1 VIVLSADDPWPQDFF
16 LLQVAAE
23 FNYAETAYVRKTDYG
38 SENDYEL
45 RWFTPVKE
53 VVYFTFAG

>member
-53 VVYFTFAG
+53 VV